1 MKRKFIVTK
10 NKDFCYAYKTLR
22 NKVTIELRNTK
33 RAYYNNEIEKQ
44 KGDPKR
50 TWKTINQLIGNQKS
64 NPAITEVK
72 INDESITSPAGI
84 TETFNNHFVNV
95 GSKLAS
101 ENGDSTEHSFRD
113 FKDFIQ
119 PASGIFEFRTTDTR
133 KVCKLINKLCTSKA
147 TGLDGI
153 SARLL
158 KAAAPVISS
167 H

>member
-1 MKRKFIVTK
+1 MYFNNDVNLTTPKVHFQWTCIKR
-10 NKDFCYAYKTLR
+10 TL
-22 NKVTIELRNTK
+22 TK

-50 TWKTINQLIGNQKS
+50 TWKTINQLIGKQKS

-119 PASGIFEFRTTDTR
+119 PASGVF
-133 KVCKLINKLCTSKA
+133 A
-147 TGLDGI
+147 
-153 SARLL
+153 
-158 KAAAPVISS
+158 
-167 H
+167 